1 MNLTRVLNNALPDIP
16 ARMLSDRPPRLDP
29 GVTFREH
36 MEEGQAII
44 RVYAPSAKSMFT
56 FVPQN
61 WRLAQLFDGIGS
73 YEEIADIYSK
83 ELGTEYSAEAVREF
97 ASELDAIDFW
107 FRTPQEKNILFMQQ
121 SAEERRK
128 KLKQLDRWADLSDVL
143 FPAFNPDPF
152 LTRFYSWTKF
162 IYTWWFTVLTLA
174 AFVATAAITATHWK
188 EIGHDTAEFYNFSNK
203 TWLDIVVLYTI
214 VFAVVIV
221 HEFAHAYTSKHYGG
235 RVTAMGFALVYL
247 TPAVYTDTTEAD
259 VMATRNQRLVI
270 TIAGVWSELIICS
283 VATFIWWG
291 TAPDTPIHNAAYFLM
306 MITGIVSVLLN
317 WNPLMKLDG
326 YYMLCDLTGI
336 ADIKEMSTAY
346 VSSWMKKHIWRLP
359 VEVPYVPKGRRWW
372 FALYAILSGA
382 YSYTVLYIVARF
394 VGNIVRNFSPEWGF
408 VPEIAVA
415 LLIFRSR
422 IRSLVNFMKFLYL
435 DKKDR
440 LAAWF
445 APARSIGVGVAALI
459 LLALPMRRESSI
471 GKFLLEPAHLAV
483 LHARIPGVLTQ
494 VNVQEGQSVAAG
506 NWLANLQNLPL
517 RSDYESAKASFTTA
531 SDQAKAA
538 ALHYADYGA
547 AIKERERLAS
557 HFQQLSQMDSALQLT
572 SPIAGIVLT
581 PRVQDQLGAY
591 FTEGGPVLEVAD
603 LSTMRARIYVSEFDL
618 YKVRNRAEA
627 RLQVA
632 GIAKTW
638 PARIASI
645 TARPTELDRALV
657 ENVELEGA
665 NAPHYYVVDLIVENS
680 DALLKPGMR
689 GVARIYGERRS
700 LLGLGWEA
708 TANFFGRKVW

>member
-1 MNLTRVLNNALPDIP
+1 
-16 ARMLSDRPPRLDP
+16 
-29 GVTFREH
+29 
-36 MEEGQAII
+36 
-44 RVYAPSAKSMFT
+44 
-56 FVPQN
+56 
-61 WRLAQLFDGIGS
+61 
-73 YEEIADIYSK
+73 
-83 ELGTEYSAEAVREF
+83 
-97 ASELDAIDFW
+97 
-107 FRTPQEKNILFMQQ
+107 
-121 SAEERRK
+121 
-128 KLKQLDRWADLSDVL
+128 
-143 FPAFNPDPF
+143 
-152 LTRFYSWTKF
+152 
-162 IYTWWFTVLTLA
+162 
-174 AFVATAAITATHWK
+174 
-188 EIGHDTAEFYNFSNK
+188 
-203 TWLDIVVLYTI
+203 
-214 VFAVVIV
+214 
-221 HEFAHAYTSKHYGG
+221 
-235 RVTAMGFALVYL
+235 
-247 TPAVYTDTTEAD
+247 
-259 VMATRNQRLVI
+259 
-270 TIAGVWSELIICS
+270 
-283 VATFIWWG
+283 
-291 TAPDTPIHNAAYFLM
+291 
-306 MITGIVSVLLN
+306 
-317 WNPLMKLDG
+317 
-326 YYMLCDLTGI
+326 
-336 ADIKEMSTAY
+336 
-346 VSSWMKKHIWRLP
+346 MKKHIWRLP